1 MNVNQELQA
10 NNKEPLDKMSLYP
23 NPLSISQMEQSAL
36 LKLQADNLFFKLEQI
51 EKELKHYIKL
61 KKKWNI
67 FKNILHYSKYPFAV
81 ILTGLDIGLI
91 FTGIGIPVAD

>member
-1 MNVNQELQA
+1 M
-10 NNKEPLDKMSLYP
+10 
-23 NPLSISQMEQSAL
+23 

-51 EKELKHYIKL
+51 EKELKHYLKL

-91 FTGIGIPVAD
+91 FTGIGIPVAIAGAGITIAEVIGTNVLEDSLVNI